1 MHLFTML
8 GQRRLLFWAWSF
20 YGARLLKGRLPA
32 IDTELVILRV
42 AHLRGSQYELQ
53 HHRKLG
59 RRRGLDDHM
68 QAKIFA
74 WPEQVDGLTD
84 RQRALLDAT
93 DQFVNDRTIS
103 DETWRRLSSQLDRR
117 QLIEFSM
124 LAGHYDALA
133 ATIATLKIPLDHP
146 IQ

>member
-1 MHLFTML
+1 
-8 GQRRLLFWAWSF
+8 
-20 YGARLLKGRLPA
+20 
-32 IDTELVILRV
+32 
-42 AHLRGSQYELQ
+42 
-53 HHRKLG
+53 
-59 RRRGLDDHM
+59 M